1 MVSEDYFDLF
11 FKLIAVSPH
20 RSMTYGITGN
30 TNKETLWA
38 PVAALVTW
46 LDEHHIPFCL
56 HTNVAHGLLERTLVP
71 PSLCRR
77 HSANNLADQVDI
89 ILSFGGDGTL
99 LRNAHEIGTLGTPI
113 LGVNIGR
120 LGFLAD
126 VDVGHVQQTISRLEA
141 GDYSVD
147 ARLVLS
153 VEIEDDELERQWA
166 LNDVVIARAGPAGL
180 IAIDVV
186 ADGTPLN
193 RYWADGLIFS
203 TPTGSTA
210 YSLAVGGPIVAPGS
224 DVVLLSPIAPHSLTV
239 RPVVLPSG
247 CILEA
252 RVVGSRHPYVL
263 AIDGQSSLPR
273 NDTVTITIRR
283 APHRIN
289 LVKLTDRH
297 YFRTL
302 RTKLTWG
309 GGPQGKSNNES

>member
-1 MVSEDYFDLF
+1 M
-11 FKLIAVSPH
+11 I
-20 RSMTYGITGN
+20 YGITGN
-30 TNKETLWA
+30 TNKDALWP

-46 LDEHHIPFCL
+46 LTEQALPFCL
-56 HTNVAHGLLERTLVP
+56 HTNVAEGLLERGLVP
-71 PSLCRR
+71 DTLCQA
-77 HSANNLADQVDI
+77 HSRADLAGEVDI

-99 LRNAHEIGTLGTPI
+99 LRTAHDVSTLGTPI

-126 VDVGHVQQTISRLEA
+126 IDVEQMEETIGRLEA
-141 GDYSVD
+141 GSYSID
-147 ARLVLS
+147 ARLVLA
-153 VEIEDDELERQWA
+153 VEVEDDATATRWA
-166 LNDVVIARAGPAGL
+166 LNDVVIARAGPTGL
-180 IAIDVV
+180 IAIDVA

-193 RYWADGLIFS
+193 RYWADGVIIS

-239 RPVVLPSG
+239 RPVILPSG

-252 RVVGSRHPYVL
+252 RVVGRRLPYVL
-263 AIDGQSSLPR
+263 AIDGQSTTPR
-273 NDTVTITIRR
+273 DDEVTITIRR

-289 LVKLTDRH
+289 LVKLTDQH

-302 RTKLTWG
+302 RSKLSWG
-309 GGPQGKSNNES
+309 GGPQGGTTGS

>member
-1 MVSEDYFDLF
+1 M
-11 FKLIAVSPH
+11 I
-20 RSMTYGITGN
+20 YGIAGN
-30 TNKETLWA
+30 TKKDALWA
-38 PVAALVTW
+38 SVASLVTW
-46 LDEHHIPFCL
+46 LDARQVPFCL
-56 HTNVAHGLLERTLVP
+56 HANVANGLLERALVP
-71 PSLCRR
+71 APLGRE
-77 HSANNLADQVDI
+77 HSVDNLADQVDI

-99 LRNAHEIGTLGTPI
+99 LRTAHEVGTLGTPI
-113 LGVNIGR
+113 LGINIGR

-126 VDVGHVQQTISRLEA
+126 VDVGKVQQAISRLEA
-141 GDYSVD
+141 GAYSID
-147 ARLVLS
+147 ARLALS
-153 VEIEDDELERQWA
+153 VEIEDDEPVRAWA

-247 CILEA
+247 CVIEA
-252 RVVGSRHPYVL
+252 RVVGSRLPYLL
-263 AIDGQSSLPR
+263 AVDGQSSAPR
-273 NDTVTITIRR
+273 DDAVTITIRR

-297 YFRTL
+297 YFQTL

-309 GGPQGKSNNES
+309 GGPQGGTNTHDHNV

>member
-1 MVSEDYFDLF
+1 M
-11 FKLIAVSPH
+11 I
-20 RSMTYGITGN
+20 YGIAGN
-30 TNKETLWA
+30 TNKEALWA

-46 LDEHHIPFCL
+46 LAEHQKPFFL
-56 HTNVAHGLLERTLVP
+56 HANVADGLLERNLVP
-71 PSLCRR
+71 APMCRR
-77 HSANNLADQVDI
+77 QSAGNLAEQVDI

-99 LRNAHEIGTLGTPI
+99 LRNAHEIGTLGTPM
-113 LGVNIGR
+113 LGINIGR

-126 VDVGHVQQTISRLEA
+126 VDVGHVQEAISRLEA
-141 GDYSVD
+141 GEYSID
-147 ARLVLS
+147 ARLALS
-153 VEIEDDELERQWA
+153 VEIEEDGTQQRWA

-186 ADGTPLN
+186 VDGTPLN

-247 CILEA
+247 CVIKA
-252 RVVGSRHPYVL
+252 RVAGSRMPYVL
-263 AIDGQSSLPR
+263 AVDGQSSTPR
-273 NDTVTITIRR
+273 DDAVTITVRR

-302 RTKLTWG
+302 RTKLIWG
-309 GGPQGKSNNES
+309 GGPQGKSNDVW